1 MAPLLVL
8 LQAHLCGERRLAV
21 GTAVTQLLSY
31 GGLVGTETSVEGVKR
46 ELPPGT
52 QKKTVGGC
60 FPLCPPITSAQN
72 NRLPRKK

>member
-46 ELPPGT
+46 ELPLSARNT
-52 QKKTVGGC
+52 KKDSGRL
-60 FPLCPPITSAQN
+60 FPIMSTDHKRTKQ
-72 NRLPRKK
+72 

>member
-31 GGLVGTETSVEGVKR
+31 GGLLGTETSGEGVK
-46 ELPPGT
+46 LPPSAKHT
-52 QKKTVGGC
+52 NHTHKKVSRRLLPFLSTDQK
-60 FPLCPPITSAQN
+60 
-72 NRLPRKK
+72 RM